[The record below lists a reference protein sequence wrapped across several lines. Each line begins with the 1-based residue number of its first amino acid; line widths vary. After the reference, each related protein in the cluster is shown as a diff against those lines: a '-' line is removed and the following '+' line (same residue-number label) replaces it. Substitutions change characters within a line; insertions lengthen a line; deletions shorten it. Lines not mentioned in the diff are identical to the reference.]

1 MYHLQGGIHRY
12 MEQFS
17 EDPSNQFVGKEFVF
31 DGRIATSSSIPNT
44 KDSDCEKGDSAY
56 PKVFIPTDKHPSF
69 TYDSNKSCVKNSDS
83 PIEKLENHKHNHLTS
98 KASEDKNIIGKCVDC
113 DRPHDIYSGLIV
125 CTVCRM
131 PLLCC
136 PQCVS
141 ENPYPGEYYCVKHRF
156 ISYFLK
162 YI

>member
-44 KDSDCEKGDSAY
+44 KDSDYDKGDPAY

-69 TYDSNKSCVKNSDS
+69 TYDSNASCTGISEDS
-83 PIEKLENHKHNHLTS
+83 AIEKLETHKDNHLTS
-98 KASEDKNIIGKCVDC
+98 KASRASEDKNIIGKCVDC
-113 DRPHDIYSGLIV
+113 AHPHDIYSGLIV

-136 PQCVS
+136 SQCVS
-141 ENPYPGEYYCVKHRF
+141 ENPYPGEYYCVKHR
-156 ISYFLK
+156 
-162 YI
+162 